1 MIVGIDLGTTNSLIA
16 YYTEEGAKIIP
27 NRLGKNLT
35 PSVVSVDE
43 EGQVYVGETAKERAA
58 LYPESSASV
67 FKRDMGSNRKYHLG
81 KRRYRKAGVEYE
93 KDWDFSAQELSAL
106 VLKALKEDAEHYL
119 GQTIEEAVISVPA
132 YFNEDRRRATKLA
145 GEMAGFKVERII
157 SEPTAA
163 AVAYGLYQQDKDAR
177 FLVFDL
183 GGGTLD
189 VSILEMFGDILE
201 VHSVAG
207 DNFLGGEDF
216 TDVLVDMFFEDHP
229 EIDRQSLDARTLRH
243 IRKKAEECKL
253 GMDTDAPDV
262 MRCVIGEKVIE
273 YSVNEKKY
281 EAKCSDLFDRIKIP
295 VKRSISDAGIKVS
308 DIDKVVLIGGA
319 TKMNMVRRFVAKM
332 FRNIPDCSINPDEA
346 VALGA
351 AIQGAMKERNQ
362 AVKELILT
370 DVCPF
375 TLGTEVTIDR
385 EDGSKES
392 GHYHPIIERNT
403 VIPASRTDTFYT
415 SYDNQRKLRVDVLQ
429 GESRFAKNNLYLGE
443 IVVNVPPDKAG
454 REGIDVTYTYDINS
468 LLEVQVRV
476 LSTGEVKKQVF
487 KNQSVDMSDEEIAKR
502 FEELSFLKIH
512 PRDQEENRLL
522 IFKGERLYEESLG
535 VDRIVI
541 DMNLREF
548 ESVLD
553 TRDENLIKEARKK
566 FMKFLIKFETKNE
579 DEFH

>member
-16 YYTEEGAKIIP
+16 YYTEDGVKIIP

-35 PSVVSVDE
+35 PSVVSIDE
-43 EGQVYVGETAKERAA
+43 EGQVYVGETAKERAV
-58 LYPESSASV
+58 LYPDSSASV
-67 FKRDMGSNRKYHLG
+67 FKRDMGSNRKFILG
-81 KRRYRKAGVEYE
+81 KEQRVENDVLYE
-93 KDWDFSAQELSAL
+93 KDREFSAMELSAL
-106 VLKALKEDAEHYL
+106 VLKALKEDAEYYL
-119 GQTIEEAVISVPA
+119 NQQITEAVISVPA
-132 YFNEDRRRATKLA
+132 YFNEDRRRATKMA

-163 AVAYGLYQQDKDAR
+163 AVAYGLYQEEKESK

-189 VSILEMFGDILE
+189 VSILEIFGDILE

-216 TDVLVDMFFEDHP
+216 TNIIIDMFFEANP
-229 EIDRQSLDARTLRH
+229 EIDRQSLDKKTLEQ
-243 IRKKAEECKL
+243 IRKKAEDCKVNL
-253 GMDTDAPDV
+253 DEAESGTMK
-262 MRCVIGEKVIE
+262 CVINDQPVEFVL
-273 YSVNEKKY
+273 NEKKY
-281 EAKCSDLFDRIKIP
+281 EARCSELFDRIKIP
-295 VKRSISDAGIKVS
+295 VKRSITDAGIKIS

-319 TKMNMVRRFVAKM
+319 TKMSMVRRFVARM
-332 FRNIPDCSINPDEA
+332 FRTIPDCSINPDEA

-351 AIQGAMKERNQ
+351 AIQGAMKERNE

-385 EDGSKES
+385 EDGSKEG

-415 SYDNQRKLRVDVLQ
+415 SYDNQKKLRVDVLQ

-443 IVVNVPPDKAG
+443 IVVNVPPAKAG
-454 REGIDVTYTYDINS
+454 AEGIDVTYTYDVNS

-476 LSTGEVKKQVF
+476 LSTGEIKKQVF
-487 KNQSVDMSDEEIAKR
+487 KNQSVDMTDEEIEKR
-502 FEELSFLKIH
+502 FEEIGFLKIH

-522 IFKGERLYEESLG
+522 LFKGERLYEESLG
-535 VDRIVI
+535 VDRVVI
-541 DMNLREF
+541 DMNIREF
-548 ESVLD
+548 ENALN
-553 TRDENLIKEARKK
+553 TRDEGVIKNARKK
-566 FMKFLIKFETKNE
+566 FMKFLIKFESNNQVE
-579 DEFH
+579 